1 MQSVFLND
9 NTAAVATQTEFLEDA
24 VEVVL
29 IHPVVGVI
37 KEAMQHAIENVT
49 KVTGLKDEPPSPG
62 TKSSVYHSPG
72 SDRFVF
78 K

>member
-1 MQSVFLND
+1 MQSVILND
-9 NTAAVATQTEFLEDA
+9 NTAAVATQKEFLEDV

-29 IHPVVGVI
+29 IHPAVGVI
-37 KEAMQHAIENVT
+37 KGAMQHAIGKVT
-49 KVTGLKDEPPSPG
+49 KVKGLKDKPPPPG
-62 TKSSVYHSPG
+62 TKSSAYQPPG